1 MSTKTKVVISI
12 IGLCVIL
19 AVIAVSIVL
28 ALTAP
33 AQNINASSF
42 MIKYTPNS
50 VVANVKVSTKDINLY
65 STGSGE
71 NGIME
76 NVIERCNYD
85 ITALSSDG
93 ESGKFDLGTFNNG
106 QYIDM
111 TKADTSLIID
121 VALDNTTTSGSP
133 IVKLYYADNFEKDY
147 NIKFVISGKIFSDKT
162 SLPAID
168 IPEKTYSIS
177 GDNFNNINLFT
188 SSTRLESN
196 GYNKLRFTC
205 TAKIVSYTETSARLD
220 GNFVLSLNV

>member
-42 MIKYTPNS
+42 MIKYTPNG
-50 VVANVKVSTKDINLY
+50 VVANVKVSTKDVNLY

-85 ITALSSDG
+85 MTALSSAG

-121 VALDNTTTSGSP
+121 VALDSTTISGSP

-196 GYNKLRFTC
+196 GYNKLRLTC

>member
-85 ITALSSDG
+85 MTALSSAG

-121 VALDNTTTSGSP
+121 VALDSTTISGSP

-162 SLPAID
+162 SLSAID
-168 IPEKTYSIS
+168 IPEKTYTIS

-196 GYNKLRFTC
+196 GYNKLRLTC